1 MPEEKRKNRKRTIIV
16 MGVCFGILLL
26 LIVEFHYA
34 TRVQP
39 PVPDDLG
46 SISLKIDN
54 PEKDFFRCGNN
65 WLKKS
70 NSGLWELYLEG
81 KPFERGVVNG
91 KLTKGL
97 IEKQEEA
104 FTGRIR
110 EMIPSSSYILFLKYF
125 IYWFNRKLD
134 KYIPE
139 EYKLEIYGISLSA
152 SEKYSV
158 IGSNYQRL
166 LNYHS
171 AHDIGHALQNM
182 GLVGCTSFGVWDDKS
197 MDGSLLIGR
206 NFDFYVGDQF
216 AGNKIVCFEKPD
228 KGYPFMMITW
238 GGMIGVVS
246 GMNDKG
252 LTVTINAAR
261 SEIPYSAR
269 TPISI
274 LAREILQYA
283 KNIHEACEIAKKRET
298 FVSES
303 ILIGS
308 AEDNKAVIIEKS
320 PSQIG
325 VNDPKANYI
334 ICTNH
339 FQNPIFFMDPKNR
352 KDRQENA
359 SVYRYKRVLQDITEE
374 QPLDINKVA
383 TILRDRSGLNNENIG
398 MGNEKAINQ
407 LIAHHSVIFDPSRR
421 LVWISTNPWQIGSY
435 VCYDLK
441 KIFYTFA
448 GLQRKVEITEQDK
461 LLPADPFLGSDDYCH
476 FLRFRQMRK
485 VIKTIIES
493 NEIRTLPASFI
504 REFILTNPE
513 YFEVYSVAGD
523 YYQHINR
530 PDSGMIFY
538 RKALHKE
545 IPRWNDKKKI
555 IEKMSGC
562 ILQTKRM
569 K

>member
-1 MPEEKRKNRKRTIIV
+1 MPEKRSKSRKTAIIV
-16 MGVCFGILLL
+16 PGVIFGFILLL
-26 LIVEFHYA
+26 VVGFHFA
-34 TRVQP
+34 TRIQP

-46 SISLKIDN
+46 FLTLKIDN
-54 PEKDFFRCGNN
+54 PEKNLFTCGNN

-70 NSGLWELYLEG
+70 NAGLWELYLEG

-110 EMIPSSSYILFLKYF
+110 ELIPSSSYIRFLKYF

-139 EYKLEIYGISLSA
+139 EYKLEIYGIALSA

-182 GLVGCTSFGVWDDKS
+182 GLVGCTSFGVWGDKS

-325 VNDPKANYI
+325 INDPKANYI

-339 FQNPIFFMDPKNR
+339 FQNPLFFMDPKNR

-383 TILRDRSGLNNENIG
+383 TILRDRSGLDNVNIG

-407 LIAHHSVIFDPSRR
+407 LIAHHSVIFEPSRR
-421 LVWISTNPWQIGSY
+421 LVWISTNPWQLGSY

-441 KIFYTFA
+441 KIFHTFA

-461 LLPADPFLGSDDYCH
+461 ILPADPFLGSDDYCH

-485 VIKTIIES
+485 VINTLIES

-504 REFILTNPE
+504 REFIMTNPE

-538 RKALHKE
+538 RRALHKE
-545 IPRWNDKKKI
+545 IPRWSEKKKI